1 MSVSA
6 TISHV
11 WMEFVTT
18 RRPELR
24 DELIV
29 AYTPLVRSVVGRLS
43 IPSTSLLDQDDL
55 ISYGVIGLINAVD
68 RYDPSRGI
76 RFETFAVARIR
87 GAVIDQLRALN
98 WLPRSAVTRIRQVEG
113 ALAELEQ
120 RLGRP
125 AKEEEVA
132 AELHIS
138 TDRYRQMLQ
147 VVSTTLLSLD
157 APVGALPQ
165 DESATSLADML
176 EDVGTPGPAEQVE
189 QQELTTSLGHA
200 LDQLPP
206 RERLLLS
213 LYYQEE
219 LTMKEISE
227 IMQVSESR
235 VCQLHMQAILRLRT
249 GMNVHQASHRPKK
262 PQHAR
267 VGAES
272 GKSDKGVKRMRQQVG
287 QPAYQNGHTHLSLK

>member
-6 TISHV
+6 TIGDI
-11 WMEFVTT
+11 WLEFVRT

-24 DELIV
+24 DELII
-29 AYTPLVRSVVGRLS
+29 AYTPLVRSVVSRLG

-55 ISYGVIGLINAVD
+55 VSYGVIGLINAID

-87 GAVIDQLRALN
+87 GAVIDQLRTLN
-98 WLPRSAVTRIRQVEG
+98 WLPRSAVTRVRQVEG

-138 TDRYRQMLQ
+138 TDRCLQ
-147 VVSTTLLSLD
+147 TLQEASTMLLSLD
-157 APVGALPQ
+157 APVGSLSQ
-165 DESATSLADML
+165 EESVTSLADLL

-189 QQELTTSLGHA
+189 QQEQIAFLGHV
-200 LDQLPP
+200 LDALPP

-227 IMQVSESR
+227 IMRVSESR

-249 GMNVHQASHRPKK
+249 AMNVRQPKK
-262 PQHAR
+262 PQYAP
-267 VGAES
+267 VVADI
-272 GKSDKGVKRMRQQVG
+272 GKGDKGVREMRQQVG
-287 QPAYQNGHTHLSLK
+287 QPAYPNRHTHVSLI

>member
-6 TISHV
+6 PIGDL
-11 WMEFVTT
+11 WMEFVRT

-24 DELIV
+24 DELII
-29 AYTPLVRSVVGRLS
+29 AYTPLVRSAVSRLG

-55 ISYGVIGLINAVD
+55 VSYGVIGLINAID
-68 RYDPSRGI
+68 RFDPSRGI

-87 GAVIDQLRALN
+87 GAVIDQLRTLN
-98 WLPRSAVTRIRQVEG
+98 WLPRSAVTRVRQVEG
-113 ALAELEQ
+113 ALAALEQ

-125 AKEEEVA
+125 AKVEEVA

-138 TDRYRQMLQ
+138 TDRCLQ
-147 VVSTTLLSLD
+147 TLQEASTMLLSLD
-157 APVGALPQ
+157 APVGSLSQ
-165 DESATSLADML
+165 EESVTSLADLL

-189 QQELTTSLGHA
+189 QQEQIAFLGHV
-200 LDQLPP
+200 LDALPP

-227 IMQVSESR
+227 IMRVSESR

-249 GMNVHQASHRPKK
+249 AMNVRQPKK
-262 PQHAR
+262 PQYVR
-267 VGAES
+267 VVADI
-272 GKSDKGVKRMRQQVG
+272 GKGDKGVREMRQQVG
-287 QPAYQNGHTHLSLK
+287 QPAYPNRHTHVSLI

>member
-6 TISHV
+6 PIGDL
-11 WMEFVTT
+11 WMEFVRT

-24 DELIV
+24 DELII
-29 AYTPLVRSVVGRLS
+29 AYTPLVRSVVSRLG

-55 ISYGVIGLINAVD
+55 VSYGVIGLINAID
-68 RYDPSRGI
+68 RFDPSRGI
-76 RFETFAVARIR
+76 RFETFAVVRIR
-87 GAVIDQLRALN
+87 GAVIDQLRTLN
-98 WLPRSAVTRIRQVEG
+98 WLPRSAVTRVRQVEG
-113 ALAELEQ
+113 ALAALEQ

-125 AKEEEVA
+125 AKVEEVA

-138 TDRYRQMLQ
+138 TDRCLQ
-147 VVSTTLLSLD
+147 TLQEASTMLLSLD
-157 APVGALPQ
+157 APVGSLSQ
-165 DESATSLADML
+165 EESVTSLADLL

-189 QQELTTSLGHA
+189 QQEQIAFLGHV
-200 LDQLPP
+200 LDALPP

-227 IMQVSESR
+227 IMRVSESR

-249 GMNVHQASHRPKK
+249 AMNVRQPKK
-262 PQHAR
+262 PQYAR
-267 VGAES
+267 VVADI
-272 GKSDKGVKRMRQQVG
+272 GKGDKGVREMRQQVG
-287 QPAYQNGHTHLSLK
+287 QPAYPNRHTHVSLI

>member
-6 TISHV
+6 TIGDI
-11 WMEFVTT
+11 WLEFVRT

-24 DELIV
+24 DELII
-29 AYTPLVRSVVGRLS
+29 AYTPLVRSVVSRLG

-55 ISYGVIGLINAVD
+55 VSYGVIGLINAID

-87 GAVIDQLRALN
+87 GAVIDQLRTLN
-98 WLPRSAVTRIRQVEG
+98 WLPRSAVTRVRQVEG

-147 VVSTTLLSLD
+147 EASTTLLSLD
-157 APVGALPQ
+157 APVGSVSQ
-165 DESATSLADML
+165 DESVTSLADLL
-176 EDVGTPGPAEQVE
+176 EDMGTPGPAEQVE
-189 QQELTTSLGHA
+189 EQEQIAFLGHV
-200 LDQLPP
+200 LDALPP

-249 GMNVHQASHRPKK
+249 AMNIHQAPRQPKK

-267 VGAES
+267 VVADI
-272 GKSDKGVKRMRQQVG
+272 GKGDKGVRGCDNKLASRHIKTDIRMYR
-287 QPAYQNGHTHLSLK
+287 

>member
-1 MSVSA
+1 MFTVRNIYIDKA
-6 TISHV
+6 KNYI
-11 WMEFVTT
+11 
-18 RRPELR
+18 LR
-24 DELIV
+24 QGHTQFGEGGLGHD
-29 AYTPLVRSVVGRLS
+29 
-43 IPSTSLLDQDDL
+43 
-55 ISYGVIGLINAVD
+55 LINAID

-87 GAVIDQLRALN
+87 GAVIDQLRTLN
-98 WLPRSAVTRIRQVEG
+98 WLPRSAVTRVRQVEG

-147 VVSTTLLSLD
+147 EASTTLLSLD
-157 APVGALPQ
+157 APVGSVSQ
-165 DESATSLADML
+165 DESVTSLADLL
-176 EDVGTPGPAEQVE
+176 EDMGTPGPAEQVE
-189 QQELTTSLGHA
+189 EQEQIAFLGHV
-200 LDQLPP
+200 LDALPP

-249 GMNVHQASHRPKK
+249 AMNIHQAPRQPKK

-267 VGAES
+267 VVADI
-272 GKSDKGVKRMRQQVG
+272 GKGDKGVRGMRQQVG
-287 QPAYQNGHTHLSLK
+287 QSAY

>member
-6 TISHV
+6 PIGDL
-11 WMEFVTT
+11 WMEFVRT

-24 DELIV
+24 DELII
-29 AYTPLVRSVVGRLS
+29 AYTPLVRSAVSRLG

-55 ISYGVIGLINAVD
+55 VSYGVIGLINAID
-68 RYDPSRGI
+68 RFDPSRGI

-87 GAVIDQLRALN
+87 GAVIDQLRTLN
-98 WLPRSAVTRIRQVEG
+98 WLPRSAVTRVRQVEG
-113 ALAELEQ
+113 ALAALEQ

-125 AKEEEVA
+125 AKVEEVA

-138 TDRYRQMLQ
+138 TDRCLQ
-147 VVSTTLLSLD
+147 TLQEASTMLLSLD
-157 APVGALPQ
+157 APVGSLSQ
-165 DESATSLADML
+165 EESVTSLADLL

-189 QQELTTSLGHA
+189 QQEQIAFLGHV
-200 LDQLPP
+200 LDALPP

-227 IMQVSESR
+227 IMRVSESR

-249 GMNVHQASHRPKK
+249 AMNVRQPKK
-262 PQHAR
+262 PQYAP
-267 VGAES
+267 VVADI
-272 GKSDKGVKRMRQQVG
+272 GKGDKGVREMRQQVG
-287 QPAYQNGHTHLSLK
+287 QPAYPNRHTHVSLI

>member
-6 TISHV
+6 TIGDV
-11 WMEFVTT
+11 WMEFVAT

-24 DELIV
+24 DELII
-29 AYTPLVRSVVGRLS
+29 AYMPLVRGVVSRLC
-43 IPSTSLLDQDDL
+43 IPSTSMLDQDDL
-55 ISYGVIGLINAVD
+55 VSYGVIGLINAID

-98 WLPRSAVTRIRQVEG
+98 WLPRSAVTRVRQVEG

-138 TDRYRQMLQ
+138 TDRYRHMLQ
-147 VVSTTLLSLD
+147 EASTTLLSLD
-157 APVGALPQ
+157 APVGSLPQ
-165 DESATSLADML
+165 DESVTSLADLL

-189 QQELTTSLGHA
+189 QQEQIAFLGRVMDA
-200 LDQLPP
+200 LPP

-227 IMQVSESR
+227 MMQVSESR
-235 VCQLHMQAILRLRT
+235 ICQLHMQAILRLRAS
-249 GMNVHQASHRPKK
+249 MNVHQAPHRPKR

-267 VGAES
+267 VPAES
-272 GKSDKGVKRMRQQVG
+272 GKAEKSVKQVRQQVG
-287 QPAYQNGHTHLSLK
+287 QSAYQNGHIIYR

>member
-6 TISHV
+6 TIGDV
-11 WMEFVTT
+11 WIEFVTT

-29 AYTPLVRSVVGRLS
+29 AYTPLVRGVVGRLC
-43 IPSTSLLDQDDL
+43 IPSTSMLDQDDL
-55 ISYGVIGLINAVD
+55 VSYGVIGLINAID

-147 VVSTTLLSLD
+147 EASMTLLSLD
-157 APVGALPQ
+157 APVGSLPQ
-165 DESATSLADML
+165 DESVTSLADLL
-176 EDVGTPGPAEQVE
+176 EDVATPGPAEQVE
-189 QQELTTSLGHA
+189 QEELIAFLGHT
-200 LDQLPP
+200 LDSLPP

-249 GMNVHQASHRPKK
+249 AMNVHQAPNRPKK
-262 PQHAR
+262 PQHER
-267 VGAES
+267 VEAET
-272 GKSDKGVKRMRQQVG
+272 GKGDKGVKRVRQQVG
-287 QPAYQNGHTHLSLK
+287 QPAYQNGRIIYH

>member
-6 TISHV
+6 TISDV

-18 RRPELR
+18 RRPALR

-29 AYTPLVRSVVGRLS
+29 AYTPLVRGVVSRLC
-43 IPSTSLLDQDDL
+43 IPSTSMLDQEDL
-55 ISYGVIGLINAVD
+55 VSYGVIGLINAID

-98 WLPRSAVTRIRQVEG
+98 WLPRSAVTRVRQVES

-125 AKEEEVA
+125 AKEEEAA

-138 TDRYRQMLQ
+138 TDRYRHMLQ
-147 VVSTTLLSLD
+147 EANTTLLSLD
-157 APVGALPQ
+157 APVGSLPQ
-165 DESATSLADML
+165 DESVTSLADLL

-189 QQELTTSLGHA
+189 QQELIAFLGRVMDA
-200 LDQLPP
+200 LPP

-227 IMQVSESR
+227 MMQVSESR
-235 VCQLHMQAILRLRT
+235 ICQLHMQAILRLRSS
-249 GMNVHQASHRPKK
+249 MNVHQALHRPKK
-262 PQHAR
+262 PQQAR
-267 VGAES
+267 VEAES
-272 GKSDKGVKRMRQQVG
+272 GKADKGRKQVRQQVG
-287 QPAYQNGHTHLSLK
+287 HSAYQNGHIIYR

>member
-6 TISHV
+6 PIGDL
-11 WMEFVTT
+11 WMEFVRT

-24 DELIV
+24 DELII
-29 AYTPLVRSVVGRLS
+29 AYTPLVRSAVSRLG

-55 ISYGVIGLINAVD
+55 VSYGVIGLINAID
-68 RYDPSRGI
+68 RFDPSRGI

-87 GAVIDQLRALN
+87 GAVIDQLRTLN
-98 WLPRSAVTRIRQVEG
+98 WLPRSAVTRVRQVEG
-113 ALAELEQ
+113 ALAALEQ

-125 AKEEEVA
+125 AKVEEVA

-138 TDRYRQMLQ
+138 TDRCLQ
-147 VVSTTLLSLD
+147 TLQEASTMLLSLD
-157 APVGALPQ
+157 APVGSLSQ
-165 DESATSLADML
+165 EESVTSLADLL

-189 QQELTTSLGHA
+189 QQEQIAFLGHV
-200 LDQLPP
+200 LDALPP

-227 IMQVSESR
+227 IMRVSESR

-249 GMNVHQASHRPKK
+249 AMNVRQPKK
-262 PQHAR
+262 PQYAR
-267 VGAES
+267 VVADI
-272 GKSDKGVKRMRQQVG
+272 GKGDKGVREMRQQVG
-287 QPAYQNGHTHLSLK
+287 QPAYPNRHTHVSLI